1 MSKRGTWHFLVIIV
15 DTNLADGEGDV
26 DVTGER
32 GPCSLCW
39 RADAKVAN
47 CQQCVHPS
55 HFRLLTTLHFKGF
68 SKVAPNNIF
77 GDYGQWSFKVLWICG
92 WIRFVL
98 YLTISYW

>member
-55 HFRLLTTLHFKGF
+55 HFRLNLTTLHFKAF
-68 SKVAPNNIF
+68 
-77 GDYGQWSFKVLWICG
+77 FKSCAK
-92 WIRFVL
+92 
-98 YLTISYW
+98 